1 MKKIEFV
8 SKYENGAIVRNRKTL
23 LDAFK
28 SFEGVDIVI
37 TIQKE
42 KKQRSDPQNRYYWG
56 CVVPLIQ
63 SGMKDVTGD
72 TYSKEEVHLFL
83 KSQFNYKEIVNEASG
98 EVLRIPKSTTENSTT
113 DMEAYQELIRRF
125 ALDFLNTIIP
135 APNEQLTIE
144 I

>member
-23 LDAFK
+23 LDALK

-42 KKQRSDPQNRYYWG
+42 KKQRSNQQSRYYWG
-56 CVVPLIQ
+56 CVIPLIQ
-63 SGMKDVTGD
+63 SGMKDATGD

-83 KSQFNYKEIVNEASG
+83 KSQFNYKEIVNENNG

-113 DMEAYQELIRRF
+113 DMEAYHELIKRF
-125 ALDFLNTIIP
+125 AFDFLNVIVP